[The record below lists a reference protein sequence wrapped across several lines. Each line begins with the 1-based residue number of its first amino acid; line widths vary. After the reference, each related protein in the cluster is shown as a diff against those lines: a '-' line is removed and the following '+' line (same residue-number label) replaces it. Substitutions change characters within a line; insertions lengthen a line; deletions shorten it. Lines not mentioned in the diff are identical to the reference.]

1 MNCQRPGC
9 RGVIEDGYCN
19 VCYLAPAPNTP
30 STGSTP
36 TRGSV
41 SVGTRGS
48 LGAGLVE
55 VAPIAYRDPAS
66 VVLAHPEV
74 PENKRFCGHC
84 GGAVGRG
91 RGDRPGRTVGFCPS
105 CGHPFSFTPK
115 LLPGERVAGQYQ
127 VVGCLAHGGLGW
139 IYLAQDRNVSDRWV
153 VLKGLLDAGD
163 DSAMAAA
170 IAERQF
176 LARVEHPNIVRIYNF
191 VTHDDAGYIVME
203 YVGGQSLRDLRRSGP
218 LPVAQACA
226 YVLEILPAL
235 GYLHGRG
242 LLYCDFKPD
251 NVIQTEEQLR
261 LIDLGG
267 VRSAGDAAS
276 DLYGSVGYQA
286 PEVPSGGATVASD
299 LYTVG
304 RTLAVLTFDFRG
316 FTDRTRYAA
325 SLPPAAE
332 VAVSRYDSFWRF
344 LVKATHPDPT
354 ARFADAGEMAQ
365 QLLGVLRQVL
375 ATDGGH
381 PPVAASQAFTAE
393 VAPGPD
399 QASWQALPAPV
410 LDPADPAAALV
421 SGLGAATP
429 EQVLASLAGAPRSAE
444 ARYRAV
450 RALIAQDPGQA
461 AAALDSIRAE
471 GTDWRTDWW
480 TGVLH
485 LATGDSGAAAQ
496 AFSAVAAQL
505 PGELAP
511 VLAMAAAAEQEAL
524 GPGIGPSAAGTIWSE
539 RRAAGGRAA
548 ALEDASAHYGL
559 VAATDP
565 NYAGAHF
572 GLARVR
578 FALRDRAGADAA
590 LGAVPSTS
598 SAYLAAQAA
607 RCQVLIA
614 SLEGSGLDTGDLF
627 AASEALDGLQADA
640 ATHLRLTR
648 DVLAAVLPLLADKSV
663 PPNPRATVAGVPLEE
678 RPVRQALE
686 RSCRA
691 LARAA
696 ATRGERIALIDEAN
710 SIRPRT
716 LW

>member
-1 MNCQRPGC
+1 MNTR
-9 RGVIEDGYCN
+9 
-19 VCYLAPAPNTP
+19 A
-30 STGSTP
+30 
-36 TRGSV
+36 RGSA

-55 VAPIAYRDPAS
+55 VAPAAYRDPAS

-74 PENKRFCGHC
+74 LENKRFCGNC
-84 GGAVGRG
+84 GGAVGRP
-91 RGDRPGRTVGFCPS
+91 RGDRPGRTEGFCPG
-105 CGHPFSFTPK
+105 CGRPFSFTPK
-115 LLPGERVAGQYQ
+115 LVPGERVAGQYQ

-139 IYLAQDRNVSDRWV
+139 IYLARDRNVSDRWV
-153 VLKGLLDAGD
+153 VLKGLLDSGD

-203 YVGGQSLRDLRRSGP
+203 YAGGQSLRDLRRSGP
-218 LPVAQACA
+218 LPVGQACA
-226 YVLEILPAL
+226 YLLEMLPAL

-267 VRSAGDAAS
+267 VRSAGDKTS

-286 PEVPSGGATVASD
+286 PEVPTRGATVASD

-316 FTDRTRYAA
+316 FTDPARYAT
-325 SLPPAAE
+325 SLPPAE
-332 VAVSRYDSFWRF
+332 QVAVSRYESFWRF
-344 LVKATHPDPT
+344 LVKATHPDPS
-354 ARFADAGEMAQ
+354 ARFADAGDMAE

-381 PPVAASQAFTAE
+381 PPVAASHAFTTE
-393 VAPGPD
+393 VAPNPD
-399 QASWQALPAPV
+399 RASWQALPRPLV
-410 LDPADPAAALV
+410 DPTDPAAALV
-421 SGLGAATP
+421 SGLGAAAP
-429 EQVLASLAGAPRSAE
+429 DQVLASLAGASRSTE
-444 ARYRAV
+444 ARYRV
-450 RALIAQDPGQA
+450 VEALIAQDTGHA
-461 AAALDSIRAE
+461 TAALDALRAARA
-471 GTDWRTDWW
+471 DWRTDWW
-480 TGVLH
+480 TGVLR

-496 AFSAVAAQL
+496 AFSAVAADL

-511 VLAMAAAAEQEAL
+511 VLALAAAAEQEAL
-524 GPGIGPSAAGTIWSE
+524 GKGIGRPAGTTWSE
-539 RRAAGGRAA
+539 RRVTAGQAA
-548 ALEDASAHYGL
+548 ALQDASTHYTL

-565 NYAGAHF
+565 NCAGAQF

-578 FALRDRAGADAA
+578 FALGDRAGADAA

-607 RCQVLIA
+607 RCQLLIA
-614 SLEGSGLDTGDLF
+614 PLEGRRLDPGDLF
-627 AASEALDGLQADA
+627 AASQALDGLQADA

-648 DVLAAVLPLLADKSV
+648 DVLAAALPLLTDKSV
-663 PPNPRATVAGVPLEE
+663 PPNPQATVAGVPLEE
-678 RPVRQALE
+678 QSVRQALE
-686 RSCRA
+686 RSCRT

-710 SIRPRT
+710 SVRPRT